1 MVTPFLL
8 LVQVPP
14 VWLLWSGHP
23 ALSIHKH
30 VYPLLVVYTSGFGPP
45 LHLGAPSL
53 GPVWVSLGLDTPGP
67 DTPSLGTIGLVTPGL
82 GTPGLVTPSLGT
94 PGLDTSGLG
103 TASLGIPCQVWVS
116 LVWVFMSDNA

>member
-30 VYPLLVVYTSGFGPP
+30 VYPLLVVYTSGFGPS
-45 LHLGAPSL
+45 LRLGAPSL
-53 GPVWVSLGLDTPGP
+53 GPIWVSLGLDTPGP
-67 DTPSLGTIGLVTPGL
+67 DTPSLGTTGLVTPGL
-82 GTPGLVTPSLGT
+82 GTPGLGTPGLASPGLGISNLGTPSLGT
-94 PGLDTSGLG
+94 SNEDTQ
-103 TASLGIPCQVWVS
+103 I
-116 LVWVFMSDNA
+116 